1 MDEYGRL
8 IMGKWY
14 VMQSKPNR
22 EFFLQGQLVLNHVET
37 YLPLIKTIKNND
49 RTSYRPFF
57 PGYLF
62 VNVDL
67 TERGTSSLQWIPGS
81 KGIVMFGDQPPSVP
95 DQFVEELKSK
105 LSSLNNKNESKF
117 SKILKGSSVLIKR
130 GAFQGY
136 RAVFNEYL
144 PEHDRVKI
152 LLKTLADQAFYIKM
166 PAEDIKI
173 FDK

>member
-1 MDEYGRL
+1 
-8 IMGKWY
+8 MGNWY

-37 YLPLIKTIKNND
+37 YLPLIKTVKTNG

-67 TERGTSSLQWIPGS
+67 NERGTSSLQWIPGS

-95 DQFVEELKSK
+95 DQFIEQLKNK
-105 LSSLNNKNESKF
+105 LRSLNIKDETKF
-117 SKILKGSSVLIKR
+117 SKIPKGYSVLIQR

-136 RAVFNEYL
+136 RALFSEYL
-144 PEHDRVKI
+144 PEGDRVKL
-152 LLKTLADQAFYIKM
+152 LLKTLADKAFYIKM